1 MDINHDE
8 LRRALRD
15 LDQEHREVMPK
26 WRDSLMRLLVDDQE
40 TPTEAKADLL
50 LGGFNRRR
58 FMRLGGLAAV
68 GGVVLAACGDDKK
81 KDASANGSTE
91 TTAAAATPTSE
102 AGSGA
107 SKTDQTI
114 ARTAASLENFA
125 VAVYD
130 KAIQNAAALK
140 ISDPVAKAAV
150 LFKSQHAEHAS
161 AFNAAA
167 TNLGGQPYTDPNP
180 TAAKAFESTIA
191 ALKTEQDVLKLAFN
205 LEQIAAE
212 TYQGVGMKLSTP
224 MLRQTAM
231 TVGGVEARHMAI
243 LGHFIT
249 PPTSVPAVAFQP
261 IDKAVDSS
269 FYV

>member
-1 MDINHDE
+1 MNMDINNDE
-8 LRRALRD
+8 LRRELRD
-15 LDQEHREVMPK
+15 LDKEHRDVMPK
-26 WRDSLMRLLVDDQE
+26 WRDSLLRLLVDDKE

-58 FMRLGGLAAV
+58 FMKLSGLAVV
-68 GGVVLAACGDDKK
+68 GGTVLAACGDDD
-81 KDASANGSTE
+81 KDKAASGGATDGTTA
-91 TTAAAATPTSE
+91 TTAASA
-102 AGSGA
+102 A

-114 ARTAASLENFA
+114 ARTAASLEIFA

-130 KAIQNAAALK
+130 KAIMNAAALK

-150 LFKSQHAEHAS
+150 LFKSQHDEHAK

-167 TNLGGQPYTDPNP
+167 TQLGGQPYTEPNP
-180 TAAKAFESTIA
+180 TAAKAFETQIA
-191 ALKTEQDVLKLAFN
+191 ALKTEQDVLKFAFA
-205 LEQIAAE
+205 LEQIAAQ

-224 MLRQTAM
+224 TLRQTAM

-243 LGHFIT
+243 LAHFIT
-249 PPTSVPAVAFQP
+249 PPMAVADKAFQP
-261 IDKAVDSS
+261 VDKAVNAS

>member
-1 MDINHDE
+1 MDINNDE
-8 LRRALRD
+8 LRRQLRD
-15 LDQEHREVMPK
+15 LDQEHREVMPR
-26 WRDSLMRLLVDDQE
+26 WRDSLMRLLVDDTE
-40 TPTEAKADLL
+40 TPAEAKADVL

-58 FMRLGGLAAV
+58 FMKLSGLAVA
-68 GGVVLAACGDDKK
+68 GGTVLAACGSDKK
-81 KDASANGSTE
+81 SNDTSKGSTA
-91 TTAAAATPTSE
+91 TTATTAISA
-102 AGSGA
+102 A

-130 KAIQNAAALK
+130 KAITNAAALK
-140 ISDPVAKAAV
+140 ITAPVAKAAT
-150 LFKSQHAEHAS
+150 LFKSQHTEHAS

-167 TNLGGQPYTDPNP
+167 TQLGGQPYTDPNP
-180 TAAKAFESTIA
+180 TAAKAFETQIA
-191 ALKTEQDVLKLAFN
+191 ALKTEQDVLKFAFA
-205 LEQIAAE
+205 LEQIAAQ

-243 LGHFIT
+243 LAHFIT
-249 PPTSVPAVAFQP
+249 PPTTVPAAAFQP
-261 IDKAVDSS
+261 VDKAVDSS

>member
-1 MDINHDE
+1 MDINNDE
-8 LRRALRD
+8 LRRELRD
-15 LDQEHREVMPK
+15 LDQEHREVMPR
-26 WRDSLMRLLVDDQE
+26 WRDSLMRLLVDDKE
-40 TPTEAKADLL
+40 TPTEAKADFI

-58 FMRLGGLAAV
+58 FMKLSGLAVA
-68 GGVVLAACGDDKK
+68 GGTVLAACGSDNKK
-81 KDASANGSTE
+81 SESGAATGSSA
-91 TTAAAATPTSE
+91 TTATTAVSA
-102 AGSGA
+102 A

-130 KAIQNAAALK
+130 KAITNAAALK
-140 ISDPVAKAAV
+140 ISGGVAKAAV
-150 LFKSQHAEHAS
+150 LFKSQHEEHAK

-167 TNLGGQPYTDPNP
+167 TQLGGQPYTDPNP
-180 TAAKAFESTIA
+180 TAAKAFETTIA
-191 ALKTEQDVLKLAFN
+191 ALKTEQDVLKLAFG
-205 LEQIAAE
+205 LEQIAAQ

-243 LGHFIT
+243 LAHFIT
-249 PPTSVPAVAFQP
+249 PPMTVPAAAFQVT
-261 IDKAVDSS
+261 DKAIDST

>member
-1 MDINHDE
+1 MDDINNDE
-8 LRRALRD
+8 LRRELRD

-26 WRDSLMRLLVDDQE
+26 WRGSLMRLLVDDKE
-40 TPTEAKADLL
+40 TPTEAKADFI

-58 FMRLGGLAAV
+58 FMRMSGLAVV
-68 GGVVLAACGDDKK
+68 GGTVLAACGSDKK
-81 KDASANGSTE
+81 KDSGATTDNTAAATTA
-91 TTAAAATPTSE
+91 TTAASA
-102 AGSGA
+102 A

-130 KAIQNAAALK
+130 KAIMNAAALK
-140 ISDPVAKAAV
+140 ISAGVAKAAM
-150 LFKSQHAEHAS
+150 LFKSQHVDHAS

-167 TNLGGQPYTDPNP
+167 TQLGGQPYTDPNP
-180 TAAKAFESTIA
+180 TAAKAFEAQIA
-191 ALKTEQDVLKLAFN
+191 ALKTEQDVLKFAFA

-212 TYQGVGMKLSTP
+212 TYQGVGMKMSTP
-224 MLRQTAM
+224 MLRQTVM

-243 LGHFIT
+243 LAHFIT
-249 PPTSVPAVAFQP
+249 PPMTVPEKAFQP
-261 IDKAVDSS
+261 IEKAVDTS

>member
-1 MDINHDE
+1 MDMNNDE
-8 LRRALRD
+8 LRRQLRD
-15 LDQEHREVMPK
+15 LDQEHREVMPR
-26 WRDSLMRLLVDDQE
+26 WRDSLMRLLVDDTE
-40 TPTEAKADLL
+40 TPAEAKADVL

-58 FMRLGGLAAV
+58 FMKLSGLAVA
-68 GGVVLAACGDDKK
+68 GGTVLAACGSDKK
-81 KDASANGSTE
+81 SNDTSKGSTA
-91 TTAAAATPTSE
+91 TTATTAISA
-102 AGSGA
+102 A

-130 KAIQNAAALK
+130 KAITNAAALK
-140 ISDPVAKAAV
+140 ITAPVAKAAT
-150 LFKSQHAEHAS
+150 LFKSQHTEHAS

-167 TNLGGQPYTDPNP
+167 TQLGGQPYTDPNP
-180 TAAKAFESTIA
+180 TAAKAFETQIA
-191 ALKTEQDVLKLAFN
+191 ALKTEQDVLKFAFA
-205 LEQIAAE
+205 LEQIAAQ

-243 LGHFIT
+243 LAHFIT
-249 PPTSVPAVAFQP
+249 PPTTVPAAAFQP
-261 IDKAVDSS
+261 VDKAVDSS

>member
-1 MDINHDE
+1 MDINKDE
-8 LRRALRD
+8 LRRQLRD

-26 WRDSLMRLLVDDQE
+26 WRDSVMRLLVDDQE
-40 TPTEAKADLL
+40 TPSEAKADVL

-58 FMRLGGLAAV
+58 FMKLSGVAALA
-68 GGVVLAACGDDKK
+68 GTVLAACGSDDDKK
-81 KDASANGSTE
+81 TEGGATATTE
-91 TTAAAATPTSE
+91 TTAAAA
-102 AGSGA
+102 GGGN
-107 SKTDQTI
+107 KTDQTI
-114 ARTAASLENFA
+114 ARTAASLEIFA

-130 KAIQNAAALK
+130 KAIMNAAALK

-150 LFKSQHAEHAS
+150 LFKSQHDEHAK

-167 TNLGGQPYTDPNP
+167 TQLGGTPFAEPNP
-180 TAAKAFESTIA
+180 AAAKAFEAQIA
-191 ALKTEQDVLKLAFN
+191 ALKTEQDVLKFAFA
-205 LEQIAAE
+205 LEQIAAQ

-243 LGHFIT
+243 LAHFIT
-249 PPTSVPAVAFQP
+249 PPMTVPEKAFQP
-261 IDKAVDSS
+261 IEKAVDSS

>member
-1 MDINHDE
+1 MDINNDE
-8 LRRALRD
+8 LRRELRD
-15 LDQEHREVMPK
+15 LDQEHREVMPR
-26 WRDSLMRLLVDDQE
+26 WRDSLMRLLDDKE

-58 FMRLGGLAAV
+58 FMKLSGLAVA
-68 GGVVLAACGDDKK
+68 GGTLLAACGGDKK
-81 KDASANGSTE
+81 KDASAGGAAETTT
-91 TTAAAATPTSE
+91 TTAASAV
-102 AGSGA
+102 

-114 ARTAASLENFA
+114 ARTAASLEIFA

-130 KAIQNAAALK
+130 KAIMNAAALK
-140 ISDPVAKAAV
+140 ISGPVAKAAV
-150 LFKSQHAEHAS
+150 LFKSQHEDHAK

-167 TNLGGQPYTDPNP
+167 TSLGGQPYTDPNP
-180 TAAKAFESTIA
+180 TAAKAFEATIA
-191 ALKTEQDVLKLAFN
+191 ALKTEQDVLKLAFG

-224 MLRQTAM
+224 MLRQTSM

-243 LGHFIT
+243 LAHFIT
-249 PPTSVPAVAFQP
+249 PPMTVPAVAFQP
-261 IDKAVDSS
+261 IDKAVDAS

>member
-1 MDINHDE
+1 
-8 LRRALRD
+8 
-15 LDQEHREVMPK
+15 MPR
-26 WRDSLMRLLVDDQE
+26 WRDSLLRLLVDDRD

-58 FMRLGGLAAV
+58 FLALSGLAAA
-68 GGVVLAACGDDKK
+68 GGTVLAACGGGKETS
-81 KDASANGSTE
+81 ASGGGTQTTTVAATA
-91 TTAAAATPTSE
+91 TTAASA
-102 AGSGA
+102 A

-125 VAVYD
+125 VAVYGT
-130 KAIQNAAALK
+130 AITNAAALK

-150 LFKSQHAEHAS
+150 LFKGQHDDHAK

-167 TNLGGQPYTDPNP
+167 TQLGGQPYTDPNP
-180 TAAKAFESTIA
+180 AAAKAFQARIA
-191 ALKTEQDVLKLAFN
+191 ALKTEQDVLRLAFD
-205 LEQIAAE
+205 LEQIAAQ

-243 LGHFIT
+243 LAHFIT
-249 PPTSVPAVAFQP
+249 PPTTVPAAAFQP
-261 IDKAVDSS
+261 LDKAVDAS

>member
-1 MDINHDE
+1 MDINNDE
-8 LRRALRD
+8 LRRELRD

-26 WRDSLMRLLVDDQE
+26 WRDSLMRLLVDDKE
-40 TPTEAKADLL
+40 TPIEAKADHL

-58 FMRLGGLAAV
+58 FMRLSGLAVV
-68 GGVVLAACGDDKK
+68 GGTVLAACGDDKK
-81 KDASANGSTE
+81 KTASGGATE
-91 TTAAAATPTSE
+91 TSATTATTAASA
-102 AGSGA
+102 A

-130 KAIQNAAALK
+130 KAIMNAAALK

-150 LFKSQHAEHAS
+150 LFKSQHVDHAK

-167 TNLGGQPYTDPNP
+167 TQLGGQPYTDPNP
-180 TAAKAFESTIA
+180 AAAKAFETQIA
-191 ALKTEQDVLKLAFN
+191 ALKTEQDVLKFAFA
-205 LEQIAAE
+205 LEQIAAQ

-224 MLRQTAM
+224 TLRQTAM

-243 LGHFIT
+243 LAHFIT
-249 PPTSVPAVAFQP
+249 PPMTVPDKAFQP